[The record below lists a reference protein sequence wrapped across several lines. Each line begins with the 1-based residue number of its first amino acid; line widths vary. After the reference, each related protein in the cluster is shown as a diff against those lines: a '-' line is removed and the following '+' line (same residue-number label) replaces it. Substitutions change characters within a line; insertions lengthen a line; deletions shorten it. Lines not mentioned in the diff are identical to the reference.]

1 MSVEKKEYWFFHMK
15 NTFEIAGT
23 DMLTIW
29 YENSSVPYIFPST
42 ETWKT
47 PFDVGCFE
55 SDKTKG
61 TGLRQNRTR
70 GPRS

>member
-1 MSVEKKEYWFFHMK
+1 
-15 NTFEIAGT
+15 
-23 DMLTIW
+23 MLTLSGIEGD
-29 YENSSVPYIFPST
+29 ENRPVPYIFPST

-61 TGLRQNRTR
+61 TGLRQNRILGT
-70 GPRS
+70 GCPRFIY